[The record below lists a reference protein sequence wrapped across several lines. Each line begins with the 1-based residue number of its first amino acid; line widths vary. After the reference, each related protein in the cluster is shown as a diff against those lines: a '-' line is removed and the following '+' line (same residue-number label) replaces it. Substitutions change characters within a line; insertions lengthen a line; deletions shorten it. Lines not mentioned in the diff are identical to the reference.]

1 MVGDTRAGRP
11 PADRGEVIA
20 RYALETRK
28 LKVVFV
34 LIALLLIPA
43 VAISFIVGTGDW
55 RIVLL
60 MTAII
65 PTALF
70 AFIWLYGT
78 AAMFGHEWHI
88 TTCGVVELRKGREKK
103 FIGWSDVR
111 MLASWQAIVSRD
123 WRAISFKLPPET
135 AAEALRA
142 VKDEWRRRS
151 PDAAETFE
159 EAMKGMCLFRIALA
173 LAGIVPSLGVP
184 LLLSLG
190 VAFGL
195 GAMKGLG
202 YIGWSQGTII
212 LISALVFSA
221 CGGSILWMLD
231 KTRIFDRLVWKI
243 GACRAARRKQ
253 TG

>member
-1 MVGDTRAGRP
+1 MVEDARAGRP

-20 RYALETRK
+20 RYAVETRK
-28 LKVVFV
+28 LKVGFAV
-34 LIALLLIPA
+34 IALLLIPA
-43 VAISFIVGTGDW
+43 TAICFIVGTGDW
-55 RIVLL
+55 RVVLL

-65 PTALF
+65 PAALF

-78 AAMFGHEWHI
+78 AAMFDHEWHI
-88 TTCGVVELRKGREKK
+88 TTRGVVELKDGREKK
-103 FIGWSDVR
+103 FIGWPDVR
-111 MLASWQAIVSRD
+111 MLASLQAIVSRD

-142 VKDEWRRRS
+142 AKDEWRKRS

-159 EAMKGMCLFRIALA
+159 EAMKGMRPIRIALA
-173 LAGIVPSLGVP
+173 LASIVPSLGAP

-195 GAMKGLG
+195 GVMNGLG
-202 YIGWSQGTII
+202 YIGWSHGTII

-221 CGGSILWMLD
+221 CGGFILWMLES
-231 KTRIFDRLVWKI
+231 KRVLDRLIWMI
-243 GACRAARRKQ
+243 GERRAARRKQ
-253 TG
+253 AD